1 LENESQDP
9 SAYSNLTDLNAEI
22 VACRKCPRLV
32 AHRERMAQEKRRAYR
47 DWDYWGRPVPGFG
60 DPQAR
65 IVLIGLAPGA
75 HGSNRT
81 GRMFTGDA
89 SGEFLYSA
97 LYRAGYAN
105 QPSVQHAYDGL
116 QLRDVFITAICRC
129 APPDNKP
136 TLQEQA
142 NCLPYLAS
150 EFALLNQVR
159 IVIALGRIALDG
171 YLRLLREQGHA
182 PPRITFG
189 HGARFVLGNSLPTLI
204 CSYHPSRQNTQTG
217 RLTSAMMDG
226 IFERTK
232 MELNR

>member
-1 LENESQDP
+1 LRDLSE
-9 SAYSNLTDLNAEI
+9 YLNLTDLNAEI
-22 VACRKCPRLV
+22 VACRQCPRLV
-32 AHRERMAQEKRRAYR
+32 AHRERMAHEKRRAYYN
-47 DWDYWGRPVPGFG
+47 WDYWGRPVPGFG
-60 DPQAR
+60 DSQAR
-65 IVLIGLAPGA
+65 IMLIGLAPGA

-105 QPSVQHAYDGL
+105 QPTVQHAYDGL
-116 QLRDVFITAICRC
+116 QLHDVFITAICRC

-142 NCLPYLAS
+142 NCLPYLAR
-150 EFALLNQVR
+150 EFGLLSRVR
-159 IVIALGRIALDG
+159 IVVALGRIALEG
-171 YLRLLREQGHA
+171 YVRLLREQGHA

-189 HGARFVLGNSLPTLI
+189 HGATYVLGNSLPTLV